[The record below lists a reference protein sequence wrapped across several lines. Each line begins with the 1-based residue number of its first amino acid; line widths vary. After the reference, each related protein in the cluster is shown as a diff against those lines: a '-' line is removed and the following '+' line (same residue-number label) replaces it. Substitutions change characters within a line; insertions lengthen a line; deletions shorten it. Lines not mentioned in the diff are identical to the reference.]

1 MKKTIFNVG
10 LFMALLVG
18 TTSVFAQQ
26 IMEYQTLSP
35 TAVAERS
42 LAPSINATN
51 SQRMIPTTI
60 YETTH
65 DGANF
70 YNISPTLGSGASEY
84 ISMAGTNR
92 AITEIAMFLVDAPI
106 SLTPYDVTINVY
118 SDCNTSGLDGSSCDS
133 GPGVLIPG
141 STQTIT
147 VTPTAQVHEVVFNYT
162 GLDVSSEIDNE
173 LTISLSTTRND
184 IGWLVGNSGRTV
196 GSRTVQEDGFGVD
209 IFAVCGQAINNGCA
223 QFFGPVPP
231 NPTAILD
238 LRVVA
243 DEVIAA
249 GPTPEILY
257 YKFEEAGTTVTNE
270 ASAPPAGTA
279 TATINGGSSQ
289 GAPAI
294 CGVGALQS
302 NSTTNESMSTGWN
315 TNLGTSSWSIALK
328 VRDIGAGVFGYLMG
342 DFNAGNFR
350 VFANGAAGSN
360 NLILRGPLSEVL
372 AVNGAN
378 SAAEATTVFVYDNTV
393 PEIRAYVDGVLVNT
407 VAQAALNISGT
418 DFFVGNRS
426 IDDQGLPVGAALD
439 EFMFF
444 NRAITA
450 AEVAEITACAA
461 ATGGMA
467 PEIFCPADIV
477 ENNDPGVCGGQVN
490 FLGVALDD
498 EDGNISG
505 DIVATPFE
513 SGDVFPV
520 GTTTVTLSVTD
531 SDGNTATCTFD
542 VTILDNEA
550 PTITCPADITQ
561 TNDAGVCGANVIVP
575 APTVMDNCPTTPA
588 PLTIPG
594 FTTLTSNGNSTY
606 YLSDATFS
614 GPDAYIDAVANGGF
628 VVTIEDA
635 AENSLIRD
643 AVDDIDPNSRYFIG
657 YNDVATEGT
666 FEWQSGSTSTFE
678 NWAPGQPDDNG
689 PGQDYGVVRLNGRW
703 ADVGTNA
710 NRKYVLEVV
719 AGTLVNDYNSTDDA
733 SDFYPVGTTTVTWTY
748 TDAAGLSASCTMDV
762 TVTDDEAP
770 VIACEGAPTATT
782 ATASAT
788 PGLTIDATSPVVSS
802 TISVTDEFDITD
814 LNVDLDI
821 PHAWVGD
828 LIVELTGPD
837 GTSVVIVDQPGV
849 PASTFG
855 CAGADILATMDDE
868 ATDPVEDECDA
879 GVPTIN
885 GSFIPNNPLAAFDGL
900 STVGD
905 WTLTV
910 TDTFPAGDDG
920 VLAAWG
926 ITYEYLAPAGPP
938 FDVVLDAN
946 GMATVNVIDL
956 LSSVTDNCGMV
967 TATTDV
973 TGIAPGS
980 ITTLF
985 DSNNGGSN
993 GGAVYFD
1000 IAVDTGGDVT
1010 LTDLDLNTEEGG
1022 AFTVEMYTLV
1032 GTSVGNEGN
1041 AGAWTLAATGSGTAS
1056 GTLNVPSNAVL
1067 DTQVVLTAGT
1077 TYGVALVMDATHG
1090 HSYSGTGTDPSPGM
1104 LMYSN
1109 SHMTLSLGSGS
1120 NAPFD
1125 GAPFTPRI
1133 WNGTLNYLANST
1145 TPVPVEM
1152 IDLDCSD
1159 VGIST
1164 LDITVTDAAGNTS
1177 MCTATINVIDDTAP
1191 ILVCQD
1197 FTLELGADGTAMLDP
1212 FDMIDMAASFEA
1224 CGFDTAAVNIDDFT
1238 CADIGTPIE
1247 VTVFVADPSLNS
1259 AACTAFV
1266 TVVDLLGPEVTC
1278 PGDMTVDPG
1287 ANNQLYEVPDYFG
1300 DGLATAV
1307 DNCTDP
1313 LTIFAQDPAPGSL
1326 IPDGVYTVTL
1336 SSTDEYGNV
1345 GSCTFELTVESILG
1359 VNDNNLDAGITMYPN
1374 PAQGQVTIANSSNIL
1389 LEKATMYDVNGKL
1402 VNTTNLSDMQGEITI
1417 DISNLASGVYIVQI
1431 EGENA
1436 SVVKRLIKE

>member
-1 MKKTIFNVG
+1 MKKTIFYVG

-18 TTSVFAQQ
+18 TTPVFAQTTTSGIQAMSTNSYPSNQTVDFEGNANRMVACDNVLPNYLNNTAPGAAVASQ
-26 IMEYQTLSP
+26 IFPDFGNSTLQSADDFVVPLGGDAIICEVDIAGAFFGGGTTLDDPSISIRMTIYNDAPGVPGATVIFTEDFPGSVAGPANPSFTLSP
-35 TAVAERS
+35 TGVPA
-42 LAPSINATN
+42 
-51 SQRMIPTTI
+51 
-60 YETTH
+60 
-65 DGANF
+65 
-70 YNISPTLGSGASEY
+70 
-84 ISMAGTNR
+84 
-92 AITEIAMFLVDAPI
+92 
-106 SLTPYDVTINVY
+106 LT
-118 SDCNTSGLDGSSCDS
+118 
-133 GPGVLIPG
+133 
-141 STQTIT
+141 
-147 VTPTAQVHEVVFNYT
+147 
-162 GLDVSSEIDNE
+162 
-173 LTISLSTTRND
+173 
-184 IGWLVGNSGRTV
+184 
-196 GSRTVQEDGFGVD
+196 
-209 IFAVCGQAINNGCA
+209 
-223 QFFGPVPP
+223 
-231 NPTAILD
+231 
-238 LRVVA
+238 
-243 DEVIAA
+243 
-249 GPTPEILY
+249 
-257 YKFEEAGTTVTNE
+257 AGTTYWLSIQPIMNFGLFGQWGWVQTTDGNGNQFQFQDPD
-270 ASAPPAGTA
+270 ALISGSCPTWNNPATCGIAA
-279 TATINGGSSQ
+279 TSDLA
-289 GAPAI
+289 
-294 CGVGALQS
+294 
-302 NSTTNESMSTGWN
+302 M
-315 TNLGTSSWSIALK
+315 
-328 VRDIGAGVFGYLMG
+328 DIR
-342 DFNAGNFR
+342 FNAASGGN
-350 VFANGAAGSN
+350 
-360 NLILRGPLSEVL
+360 P
-372 AVNGAN
+372 
-378 SAAEATTVFVYDNTV
+378 
-393 PEIRAYVDGVLVNT
+393 
-407 VAQAALNISGT
+407 
-418 DFFVGNRS
+418 
-426 IDDQGLPVGAALD
+426 
-439 EFMFF
+439 
-444 NRAITA
+444 
-450 AEVAEITACAA
+450 
-461 ATGGMA
+461 

-561 TNDAGVCGANVIVP
+561 TNDAGVCGANVTVP
-575 APTVMDNCPTTPA
+575 LPTIMDNCPVVTSPPSPVVDGPITDMIFVAGDLADTPY
-588 PLTIPG
+588 
-594 FTTLTSNGNSTY
+594 TLTAPAMAAGDINVNVTY
-606 YLSDATFS
+606 SGDFGFVTEVFDLE
-614 GPDAYIDAVANGGF
+614 GPDGTIVYSNPGGQQGDCSLNFGGSFIVSAATWNNWITTFGPDLNFELQADPDVDLFCATNNFQLSYQELSANL
-628 VVTIEDA
+628 T
-635 AENSLIRD
+635 
-643 AVDDIDPNSRYFIG
+643 
-657 YNDVATEGT
+657 
-666 FEWQSGSTSTFE
+666 
-678 NWAPGQPDDNG
+678 
-689 PGQDYGVVRLNGRW
+689 
-703 ADVGTNA
+703 
-710 NRKYVLEVV
+710 
-719 AGTLVNDYNSTDDA
+719 NDYNGTNDA

-849 PASTFG
+849 PASAFG

-956 LSSVTDNCGMV
+956 LSSVTDNCGTV
-967 TATTDV
+967 TATTPS
-973 TGIAPGS
+973 T
-980 ITTLF
+980 
-985 DSNNGGSN
+985 GGSMANTLTTTFAGGN
-993 GGAVYFD
+993 GIRSMMFDINALNDATIDSFEVNLDDGAVLD
-1000 IAVDTGGDVT
+1000 IEVYAKLGTHVGFEGDP
-1010 LTDLDLNTEEGG
+1010 
-1022 AFTVEMYTLV
+1022 
-1032 GTSVGNEGN
+1032 S
-1041 AGAWTLAATGSGTAS
+1041 AWTLIGNAPGVVSAGDGLPTSLNLALNYPVLAGETHAFYIASPNKAATLGFNYTTGTAVGDVFAADPNMEILEGS
-1056 GTLNVPSNAVL
+1056 AVIYPFG
-1067 DTQVVLTAGT
+1067 AIF
-1077 TYGVALVMDATHG
+1077 
-1090 HSYSGTGTDPSPGM
+1090 
-1104 LMYSN
+1104 
-1109 SHMTLSLGSGS
+1109 
-1120 NAPFD
+1120 APRVF
-1125 GAPFTPRI
+1125 
-1133 WNGTLNYLANST
+1133 NGTVEYT
-1145 TPVPVEM
+1145 TGGGSSDVSMFEVGC
-1152 IDLDCSD
+1152 DD

-1164 LDITVTDAAGNTS
+1164 YDITVTDAAGNTS

-1431 EGENA
+1431 EGEDA

>member
-1 MKKTIFNVG
+1 MKKITFM
-10 LFMALLVG
+10 LMALLV
-18 TTSVFAQQ
+18 TCCTWVTQAQTEIPQANATLTSGVDFVDGD
-26 IMEYQTLSP
+26 IYTDSGG
-35 TAVAERS
+35 S
-42 LAPSINATN
+42 LANYTSNEASTLDLVAGAGEIITISFTAFEVEASTGSSCFDNLTVVGDTGGGDATY
-51 SQRMIPTTI
+51 SG
-60 YETTH
+60 
-65 DGANF
+65 DDDDAGAGLVCTDATDAAGA
-70 YNISPTLGSGASEY
+70 PTLGPFTSSEG
-84 ISMAGTNR
+84 GTLS
-92 AITEIAMFLVDAPI
+92 F
-106 SLTPYDVTINVY
+106 SFF
-118 SDCNTSGLDGSSCDS
+118 SDGSVTD
-133 GPGVLIPG
+133 PGW
-141 STQTIT
+141 TADIT
-147 VTPTAQVHEVVFNYT
+147 VTA
-162 GLDVSSEIDNE
+162 
-173 LTISLSTTRND
+173 
-184 IGWLVGNSGRTV
+184 
-196 GSRTVQEDGFGVD
+196 
-209 IFAVCGQAINNGCA
+209 
-223 QFFGPVPP
+223 
-231 NPTAILD
+231 
-238 LRVVA
+238 VVA
-243 DEVIAA
+243 PV
-249 GPTPEILY
+249 EIPQQDAVLMACAD
-257 YKFEEAGTTVTNE
+257 FVDG
-270 ASAPPAGTA
+270 
-279 TATINGGSSQ
+279 
-289 GAPAI
+289 
-294 CGVGALQS
+294 
-302 NSTTNESMSTGWN
+302 
-315 TNLGTSSWSIALK
+315 
-328 VRDIGAGVFGYLMG
+328 DIYTDSG
-342 DFNAGNFR
+342 
-350 VFANGAAGSN
+350 GAAGDYGLNESST
-360 NLILRGPLSEVL
+360 LELQALPGETVSVTFT
-372 AVNGAN
+372 AFDV
-378 SAAEATTVFVYDNTV
+378 EATTTTCWDTLAVVGDAGGMNATYAGD
-393 PEIRAYVDGVLVNT
+393 DGDGGASLPC
-407 VAQAALNISGT
+407 T
-418 DFFVGNRS
+418 DAT
-426 IDDQGLPVGAALD
+426 D
-439 EFMFF
+439 
-444 NRAITA
+444 
-450 AEVAEITACAA
+450 
-461 ATGGMA
+461 ATGAPTLGPFTSAVGGSLSFTFNSDTSVTQSGWEAVIGVTGVCNVGMP
-467 PEIFCPADIV
+467 PEIFCPADIT
-477 ENNDPGVCGGQVN
+477 ENSDPGVCGGQVN
-490 FLGVALDD
+490 FLGVAIDD

-505 DIVATPFE
+505 DIVSTPFE

-531 SDGNTATCTFD
+531 SDGNSAMCTFD
-542 VTILDNEA
+542 VTVLDNEA

-561 TNDAGVCGANVIVP
+561 TNDAGVCGANITVP
-575 APTVMDNCPTTPA
+575 LPTIMDNCP
-588 PLTIPG
+588 
-594 FTTLTSNGNSTY
+594 
-606 YLSDATFS
+606 
-614 GPDAYIDAVANGGF
+614 
-628 VVTIEDA
+628 
-635 AENSLIRD
+635 
-643 AVDDIDPNSRYFIG
+643 
-657 YNDVATEGT
+657 
-666 FEWQSGSTSTFE
+666 
-678 NWAPGQPDDNG
+678 
-689 PGQDYGVVRLNGRW
+689 
-703 ADVGTNA
+703 
-710 NRKYVLEVV
+710 VV
-719 AGTLVNDYNSTDDA
+719 AGPPPPVVTGPETPFNYGPSGLIDTPTVLTGTVVSTGGDVTVTAMYDGDFSFSTEEFVLQGPDGATIVYSNAPATGADCTTFYTETFTIAEADWNNYVTTFGPDLTFTLLQDDDVDNFCLDASFQLSVAQGSVNGTLSNDYNGTNDA

-748 TDAAGLSASCTMDV
+748 TDAAGFSASCTMDV

-770 VIACEGAPTATT
+770 VIVCAGAETPTLG
-782 ATASAT
+782 SAT
-788 PGLTIDATSPVVSS
+788 EIVNTPIPDNDPAGLTS
-802 TISVTDEFDITD
+802 TLTVTDDFDITD
-814 LNVDLDI
+814 LNVNLDI
-821 PHAWVGD
+821 NHSWIGD
-828 LIVELTGPD
+828 LIVTLTAPD
-837 GTSVVIVDQPGV
+837 GTTASVIVDRPGV
-849 PASTFG
+849 PTSTVG
-855 CAGADILATMDDE
+855 CNNTVNDILVDMDDE
-868 ATDPVEDECDA
+868 AVDMIEEPCLTEY
-879 GVPTIN
+879 N
-885 GSFIPNNPLAAFDGL
+885 GSFIPNEALSVFDGM
-900 STVGD
+900 STLGD
-905 WTLTV
+905 WTLFI
-910 TDTFPAGDDG
+910 TDNAGLDTG
-920 VLAAWG
+920 SLNSW
-926 ITYEYLAPAGPP
+926 TLNYEYLAAAGPP
-938 FDVVLDAN
+938 ADIVLDAN

-956 LSSVTDNCGMV
+956 LTTVTDNCGMV

-1000 IAVDTGGDVT
+1000 IAVDAGGDVT

-1431 EGENA
+1431 EGEDA